1 MPANSMPQNRPGTG
15 RPKPS
20 GGLPPRRPAR
30 PPAPPPQGRRQGRPP
45 LKSDEEQSRLRP
57 KRVGS
62 NWFMAIIMVM
72 MTLGACFFLAMF
84 ILQSAS
90 DLFGLNQNDS
100 EIVVVVPENS
110 TISSISALLY
120 DKGVVSQPF
129 TFGVYAGLKA
139 NDDEILAGNYIF
151 NSNDSYDQ
159 IILALKTG
167 ITKREQVTVTLIE
180 GWTVYEIAM
189 KLEENGVC
197 SADELIDYLNH
208 GDISYDFV
216 KAIPRSPL
224 RFQRLEGYMFPD
236 TYDFY
241 VGMEVEFV
249 ADRFFRN
256 FNRRITSDMYEKME
270 ELEMTLDEVITLA
283 SIIQKEADT
292 NIENKTVAQVFYNRL
307 RSPDFPLLQ
316 SDVTIHYVERFIK
329 PFLERDNQAMFDAY
343 NTYIREGL
351 PIGPVCNPSLD
362 AINAVL
368 NPDGTGFYYFVTDDA
383 GTYYYATNYQ
393 QHLNNITRAEA
404 VGGENVHGTNTVRE

>member
-1 MPANSMPQNRPGTG
+1 
-15 RPKPS
+15 
-20 GGLPPRRPAR
+20 
-30 PPAPPPQGRRQGRPP
+30 
-45 LKSDEEQSRLRP
+45 
-57 KRVGS
+57 
-62 NWFMAIIMVM
+62 MAIIMVM